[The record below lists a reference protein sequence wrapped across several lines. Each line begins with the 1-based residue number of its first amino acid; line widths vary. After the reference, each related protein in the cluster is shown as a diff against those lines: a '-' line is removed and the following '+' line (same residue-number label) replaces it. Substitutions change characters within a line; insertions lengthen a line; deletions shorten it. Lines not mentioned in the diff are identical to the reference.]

1 MKLRTGEQSRAVV
14 QKSILLTLDTHC
26 CHKGTAIK
34 HDVPG
39 LVKQSFDIRALQSS
53 GQRQSARMSK
63 LQMRA

>member
-39 LVKQSFDIRALQSS
+39 LVKQSFDIRALHRTE
-53 GQRQSARMSK
+53 RQSARMSK